1 MDQRAYSD
9 CIDLMIRINRSHK
22 KMIEYNVS
30 TKIGLHRTQHIILM
44 KLSKGGALPS
54 QKELAEL
61 IGVSAAAISGAVKRL
76 EDDGYIVRKIGSD
89 NRFNEIAITEQGK
102 AVVLETKKIFSEID
116 GSIFDGFSEE
126 DISALKQ
133 YLERINENT
142 KITERNN

>member
-1 MDQRAYSD
+1 
-9 CIDLMIRINRSHK
+9 
-22 KMIEYNVS
+22 
-30 TKIGLHRTQHIILM
+30 M
-44 KLSKGGALPS
+44 KLSKGGVLPS
-54 QKELAEL
+54 QKELAKF